1 MAVILLALIMS
12 APLVLILLGAV
23 IPTTGTGEHAAI
35 GSGLVGMGYMLIG
48 MLLYG
53 VFYVLAVLVS
63 IWGGI
68 TLSRKQ
74 T

>member
-1 MAVILLALIMS
+1 MG
-12 APLVLILLGAV
+12 APLILIFVGAA
-23 IPTTGTGEHAAI
+23 IPATGSAGHAAI

-63 IWGGI
+63 LWGTI
-68 TLSRKQ
+68 TLLRRQ